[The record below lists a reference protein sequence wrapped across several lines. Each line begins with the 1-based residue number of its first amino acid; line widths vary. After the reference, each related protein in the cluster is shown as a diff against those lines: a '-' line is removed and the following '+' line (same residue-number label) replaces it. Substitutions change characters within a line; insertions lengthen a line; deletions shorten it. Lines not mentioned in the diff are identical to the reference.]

1 LAAQVLA
8 LSVAKFAT
16 AATTRWIKTDSVAAP
31 DVAHLGADLGDCTR
45 AVAP

>member
-16 AATTRWIKTDSVAAP
+16 AANARWIKTDSVAGP
-31 DVAHLGADLGDCTR
+31 DVAHLGADLGDYTR